1 MVGIISFINHIWSSV
16 INAVSKRSSAKTW
29 TYTVYS
35 EDTNRIDEVGGPY
48 TVRIPRDSDHT

>member
-16 INAVSKRSSAKTW
+16 INAVSKRSSPKTW

-35 EDTNRIDEVGGPY
+35 EDTCRMDEMGGPY
-48 TVRIPRDSDHT
+48 TISVSSDDDIT

>member
-1 MVGIISFINHIWSSV
+1 MGIISFINHVWSSV
-16 INAVSKRSSAKTW
+16 INAVSKGSSTKTW

-48 TVRIPRDSDHT
+48 TVRIHSDSDPT

>member
-1 MVGIISFINHIWSSV
+1 MVGIISFIYQWWRGI
-16 INAVSKRSSAKTW
+16 IRKRSKPKTW

-48 TVRIPRDSDHT
+48 TVRIPRDSNHT

>member
-1 MVGIISFINHIWSSV
+1 MGIISFINHIWSSV
-16 INAVSKRSSAKTW
+16 MNAVSKRSSTKTW

-48 TVRIPRDSDHT
+48 TVRIPRDSNHT